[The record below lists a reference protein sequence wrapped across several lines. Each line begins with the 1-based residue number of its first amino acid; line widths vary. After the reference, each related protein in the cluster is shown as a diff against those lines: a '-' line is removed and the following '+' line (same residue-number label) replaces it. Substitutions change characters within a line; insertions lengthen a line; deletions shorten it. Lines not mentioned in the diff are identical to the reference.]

1 MMSRETLSSSE
12 VNNILR
18 AYRQAT
24 DIAGRGGSPD
34 EEIAAY
40 NKVIELGRCNGNVGP
55 EEALK
60 YNMIMYWSY
69 NNLAD
74 ALFNKSFK
82 NALNATG
89 DNRRAFAESLKY
101 YRRGLK
107 FAQDNLE
114 KVSVLNRMA
123 ENYKYLGDEKH
134 LCKIKQ
140 RVIANFNAEDKRCAY
155 CDVAG
160 EVKDPKCAAAMYE
173 EALNYV
179 NDEKVSL
186 PKKFENTLFICEKLL
201 TLYDKRKNRKNYQR
215 ILTLRE
221 NTQNLLTTCQKK
233 GGCSF

>member
-1 MMSRETLSSSE
+1 MNGETLSSSE
-12 VNNILR
+12 VNNILQ

-24 DIAGRGGSPD
+24 DIAGRNGNPD

-40 NKVIELGRCNGNVGP
+40 NKVIELGCRNADISP
-55 EEALK
+55 DDMLK

-82 NALNATG
+82 NALNVTG
-89 DNRRAFAESLKY
+89 DNRSLFAESLKY

-107 FAQDNLE
+107 FARDNLE
-114 KVSVLNRMA
+114 KISVLNRMA
-123 ENYKYLGDEKH
+123 DNYKYLGDEKH

-140 RVIANFNAEDKRCAY
+140 KVIANLNDEDKRRAY
-155 CDVAG
+155 CDAA
-160 EVKDPKCAAAMYE
+160 EEIKDHKCAAAMYE
-173 EALNYV
+173 EALNYI

-186 PKKFENTLFICEKLL
+186 PKKFENTLIICEKLL
-201 TLYDKRKNRKNYQR
+201 AIYGKRNNRQNYQR
-215 ILTLRE
+215 ILTLKE
-221 NTQNLLTTCQKK
+221 NTQNLMSTCQKK